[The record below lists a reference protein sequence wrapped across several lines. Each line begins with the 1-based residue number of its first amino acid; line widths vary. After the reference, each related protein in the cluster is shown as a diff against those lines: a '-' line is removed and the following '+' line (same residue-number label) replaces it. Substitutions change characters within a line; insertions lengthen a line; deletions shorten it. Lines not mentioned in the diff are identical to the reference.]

1 MRGRGFAVASTS
13 TALPRAL
20 DLFVGDLFL
29 FRRWRSIPAAR
40 ARPGTMH
47 HACMHGLPAPGAR
60 QPVSNRRPAR
70 VPVLRS
76 PHRTDHGLGARA
88 PPSTPPFLC
97 TRPEVFIRRPAGPGT
112 SAAWSMQQQYRRSKV
127 CSTALGRNPETPSAG
142 QLSLLLRA
150 IRRVYS
156 SPVAH
161 LDL

>member
-60 QPVSNRRPAR
+60 QPVSNRRPAAKNRWIPRAASLFSDPHTGQITDSARAHPRRPRLFCVRGRRCSFAGRPAR
-70 VPVLRS
+70 VRPPPGRCSSSTGAQKCARQRLAGTRKHPVLGSSRS
-76 PHRTDHGLGARA
+76 CCAR
-88 PPSTPPFLC
+88 
-97 TRPEVFIRRPAGPGT
+97 
-112 SAAWSMQQQYRRSKV
+112 
-127 CSTALGRNPETPSAG
+127 
-142 QLSLLLRA
+142 
-150 IRRVYS
+150 
-156 SPVAH
+156 
-161 LDL
+161 